1 MIFNKSMAT
10 SLQKEAAMNA
20 TLCDLIEEWNKACDE
35 LDIKITPSTLMS
47 AHDAAEKLENLY
59 ESQFRQDRSFKSE
72 ERMRYWRMM
81 ASIEKERAY
90 PGHSGRLHP
99 EYKMRRDEYIHCL
112 RRNRKLKG
120 FLMLTYLQQI
130 LFGFSGMLL
139 LVLLT
144 PIIAFFTISPQ

>member
-1 MIFNKSMAT
+1 
-10 SLQKEAAMNA
+10 MNA
-20 TLCDLIEEWNKACDE
+20 TPSELIEEWNRACDE
-35 LDIKITPSTLMS
+35 VYINNTRSNFLLTYR
-47 AHDAAEKLENLY
+47 AAKELEYWY
-59 ESQFRQDRSFKSE
+59 ENQFRQDRSFKSE

-90 PGHSGRLHP
+90 PGHSGKLHP